1 MLSNNETDSLQAIK
15 MIHQDESWGARVVYG
30 DTDSLFIHLPGKT
43 KAQAFEIGYAM
54 ADRVTAMN
62 PKPIKLK
69 FEKVYHPCILMA
81 MKRYVGYK
89 YEEPDQ
95 VEPVWDAKGIETVR
109 RDGTTGMQKIM
120 KKSIELLFKTKD
132 VSQVKAYV
140 QSQWVKIMQEKV
152 SIQDFCFAKE
162 VKLGT
167 YSEKGAIQPGVKVAY
182 DRMKKDPRR
191 EPQYGERMP
200 FVVVAG
206 ESTKISDRAVEVEW
220 LLHSDRLVLDSTYYI
235 RRKIIPPLAR
245 VFNIVGSD
253 VEAWYKDTPRF
264 RPLSKALHGKDE
276 KGEKNKIE
284 IAETKIQPLEMFM
297 SKEGKYCPLC
307 EEEKINA
314 EETRK

>member
-1 MLSNNETDSLQAIK
+1 
-15 MIHQDESWGARVVYG
+15 MIHQDESWGAHVVYG

-43 KAQAFEIGYAM
+43 KAQAFEIGYQI

-62 PKPIKLK
+62 PKPVKLK
-69 FEKVYHPCILMA
+69 FEKVYLPCILMA

-109 RDGTTGMQKIM
+109 RDGTPAMQKIL
-120 KKSIELLFKTKD
+120 KKAIETLFKTKD

-140 QSQWVKIMQEKV
+140 QSQWIKIMQEKV
-152 SIQDFCFAKE
+152 SIQDFCFGKE

-191 EPQYGERMP
+191 EPQYGERLP
-200 FVVVAG
+200 FVVIAG
-206 ESTKISDRAVEVEW
+206 ESKKIADRAVEVEW
-220 LLHSDRLVLDSTYYI
+220 LLHSDRLTLDSTYYI

-245 VFNIVGSD
+245 VFNIVGAD
-253 VEAWYKDTPRF
+253 VEAWYRETPKF
-264 RPLSKALHGKDE
+264 QPLSKVVHAKRGQATEDD
-276 KGEKNKIE
+276 IE
-284 IAETKIQPLEMFM
+284 SAETRVQTLEMFM
-297 SKEGKYCPLC
+297 SKDGRSCPLC
-307 EEEKINA
+307 EHTKPNDD
-314 EETRK
+314 TRKPSKPPNRTFLTPMR